1 VRGAGVVIVVNPS
14 AGPGRRADPT
24 DQLRRDLP
32 DAEVVELDDGVLASA
47 ARRADTLGVAGGDGT
62 VNAAAA
68 AAYDEGKPLLV
79 VPGGTLNHFARDLGV
94 ESVDDAVAAVSQG
107 STVEVDVG
115 TIAGRPFLNTASFGA
130 YVDLVDARERLERWL
145 GKWPA
150 AVVALVVVFLRTKP
164 VDVEI
169 DGRRSKVWL
178 AFVGNCAYEP
188 AGFAPVRRSC
198 LADGELDIR
207 VVERTHR
214 LGRPRLR
221 SWKASQLR
229 VRSLDGPLRLAR
241 DGETFD
247 GPEEFVVT
255 KAERRLRVF
264 GPGPDAV

>member
-1 VRGAGVVIVVNPS
+1 VRGEGLVIVVNPS
-14 AGPGRRADPT
+14 AGPGRRPDPT
-24 DQLRRDLP
+24 EQLRRDLP
-32 DAEVVELDDGVLASA
+32 EAEVVELVDGLLAEA
-47 ARRADTLGVAGGDGT
+47 ARRADALGVAGGDGT
-62 VNAAAA
+62 VNAAAT

-94 ESVDDAVAAVSQG
+94 GSVDDAVAAVTHG

-130 YVDLVDARERLERWL
+130 YVDLVDTRERLERWL

-150 AVVALVVVFLRTKP
+150 AVVALVVVFFRTGP
-164 VDVEI
+164 LDVEI
-169 DGRRSKVWL
+169 DGRRRKVWL
-178 AFVGNCAYEP
+178 AFVGNCTYEP
-188 AGFAPVRRSC
+188 AGFAPARRSR
-198 LADGELDIR
+198 LDDGQLDIR

-221 SWKASQLR
+221 SWTARSVR
-229 VRSLDGPLRLAR
+229 VRSLQGPLRLAR

-247 GPEEFVVT
+247 GPAEFEVG

-264 GPGPDAV
+264 GPSPV

>member
-1 VRGAGVVIVVNPS
+1 VRGEGLVIVVNPS
-14 AGPGRRADPT
+14 AGPALRRDPAE
-24 DQLRRDLP
+24 QLRRDLP
-32 DAEVVELDDGVLASA
+32 AAEIVELGEGVLADA
-47 ARRADTLGVAGGDGT
+47 ARRADALGVVGGDGT

-79 VPGGTLNHFARDLGV
+79 VPGGTLNHFARDLGIGGV
-94 ESVDDAVAAVSQG
+94 EDAVAALQQG
-107 STVEVDVG
+107 STIEVDVG

-130 YVDLVDARERLERWL
+130 YVDLVDTRERLEHRI

-150 AVVALVVVFLRTKP
+150 AVVALVLVLLRTKP
-164 VDVEI
+164 LDVEV
-169 DGRRSKVWL
+169 DGRRRRVWL

-198 LADGELDIR
+198 LDDGELDIR
-207 VVERTHR
+207 VVERTQR

-221 SWKASQLR
+221 SWKANQLH
-229 VRSLDGPLRLAR
+229 VRSHQGPLRLAL

-247 GPEEFVVT
+247 GPEEFVVA

-264 GPGPDAV
+264 APV